1 MLAPLEGCCYSL
13 DITII
18 FFFWVV
24 HELRFFVCL
33 SRSPARWTDVL
44 YFTTLASLSLS
55 FCPSHPI
62 GLGSSST
69 SATEVTRYRPCLY
82 VCNENIQTCEYVQV
96 RTEAAVVGQSRC
108 HGMDPKPFFDRGGT
122 VILLVAPLL
131 CSTFEKTFPKSF
143 PASTELAAA
152 HPIHSLVS
160 FIYRS
165 LLLCFS
171 LLFGAPV
178 VSPCSPFESGQK
190 TQTQWLRR

>member
-24 HELRFFVCL
+24 HELRFFVCVF
-33 SRSPARWTDVL
+33 PARLHVGQMYCIL
-44 YFTTLASLSLS
+44 PRSLLSL
-55 FCPSHPI
+55 FLFVPPIRRCII

-122 VILLVAPLL
+122 VILLVASP
-131 CSTFEKTFPKSF
+131 
-143 PASTELAAA
+143 
-152 HPIHSLVS
+152 SL
-160 FIYRS
+160 FD
-165 LLLCFS
+165 F
-171 LLFGAPV
+171 
-178 VSPCSPFESGQK
+178 
-190 TQTQWLRR
+190 